1 MANTVSNFP
10 FYSLSDKEFKS
21 LFSSWS
27 GRKPND
33 FDLYDLFLNPDK
45 SDESDPDLML
55 CNPCSDYYSIKK
67 LETTFQTTPNSL
79 SILHCNIRS
88 LPKNISYTLLS
99 IHQTY

>member
-21 LFSSWS
+21 LFGSWS

-45 SDESDPDLML
+45 SDDSDPDIML

-67 LETTFQTTPNSL
+67 LKTTFQTFQTFLMCIYSSSTTCKMVDVL
-79 SILHCNIRS
+79 FCFA
-88 LPKNISYTLLS
+88 LP
-99 IHQTY
+99 